1 MVDQTDLTC
10 APSLRLYSNVSPIGG
25 SPIRQEALPVN
36 CVATRVRHTM
46 IGVSR
51 SLGDNQREGRKSNQ
65 VVKYEADVVS
75 REPSIVAS
83 FAAAHHRESAP

>member
-1 MVDQTDLTC
+1 M
-10 APSLRLYSNVSPIGG
+10 SR
-25 SPIRQEALPVN
+25 PVFGILG
-36 CVATRVRHTM
+36 A
-46 IGVSR
+46 SR

-65 VVKYEADVVS
+65 VVKYEADDVS